1 VEVKKG
7 FIEGFLV
14 IGFAIF
20 IAGLL
25 TGMLAI
31 NLVNLKLDS
40 ASLFMMFTLGFLAG
54 MLAVALVLVS
64 VKMREL
70 GKNI

>member
-1 VEVKKG
+1 MEIKRG

-25 TGMLAI
+25 TGMLA
-31 NLVNLKLDS
+31 VNLISLKSDFV
-40 ASLFMMFTLGFLAG
+40 SLFMMFTLGFLAG
-54 MLAVALVLVS
+54 MLTVVLVLVS
-64 VKMREL
+64 VKIREL
-70 GKNI
+70 GKNV